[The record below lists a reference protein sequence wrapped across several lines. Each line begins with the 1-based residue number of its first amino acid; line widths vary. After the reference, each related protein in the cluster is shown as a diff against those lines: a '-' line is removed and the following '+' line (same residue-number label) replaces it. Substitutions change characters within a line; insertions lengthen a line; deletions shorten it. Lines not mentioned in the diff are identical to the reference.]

1 MKLTNRYNLP
11 RIIVNVVERPTYS
24 KGNANISATQLL
36 NSSKIVALTKKYE
49 EELEQDVS
57 QMLWSIMGSAMHGLL
72 EHGKEENS
80 VVEQRLHAEVD
91 GWLLSGAVDLQ
102 EVYDDGIDVFD
113 YKMTSVWSAMNDKP
127 EWEQQL
133 NIYAWLIEINKKVTI
148 KSINIVAF
156 LRDWNSR
163 EAENKENYPRA
174 AMVKIPVTLWSMGD
188 REAYIKGRI
197 AKHAE
202 AEYAIET
209 GGSLAD
215 CTSKEMWEKPTVWA
229 VMKQGNTRANYVMPT
244 LHEAELA
251 LEELQTNK
259 PKDKFFIEE
268 RKGERT
274 RCNSFCQVSKWCQ
287 QYQDYLEEK
296 SNGDGR

>member
-1 MKLTNRYNLP
+1 MKLTNKYGLP
-11 RIIVNVVERPTYS
+11 QIIVNVVERPTYS

-36 NSSKIVALTKKYE
+36 NSPKIVALTKLHE

-80 VVEQRLHAEVD
+80 VVEQRLHAEVE

-102 EVYDDGIDVFD
+102 EVHDDGIDIFD

-133 NIYAWLIEINKKVTI
+133 NIYAWLIERNKKVPI

-156 LRDWNSR
+156 LRDWTER
-163 EAENKENYPRA
+163 ESKVKENYPPA
-174 AMVKIPVTLWSMGD
+174 AMVKIPINLWTYAE
-188 REAYIKGRI
+188 REEYVKGRI

-215 CTSKEMWEKPTVWA
+215 CTPKEMWEKKTTYA
-229 VMKQGNTRANYVMPT
+229 VKKIGGVRAKYVFEDLDT
-244 LHEAELA
+244 AQSS
-251 LEELQTNK
+251 LEELG
-259 PKDKFFIEE
+259 KDYEIEV
-268 RKGERT
+268 RPGERT

-287 QYQDYLEEK
+287 QYQDYLKEQ
-296 SNGDGR
+296 SNGGK